1 MIQGKWVKPGDS
13 LAELL
18 PLREEIFHQG
28 QDALDNESWNA
39 IIYHEGV
46 PAAIGR
52 IWWEDGVYRIG
63 GVGVLPQLRGR
74 RLGDLVTRLL
84 LFKAQQHSAREVA
97 LTCSPEV
104 SGFFARYGFETVSS
118 TVDSCFMTLDAL
130 ALCLDSCQGCHHCGE

>member
-1 MIQGKWVKPGDS
+1 MIQGKWIKPGDS

-28 QDALDNESWNA
+28 QDALDKECWNA

-46 PAAIGR
+46 AAAIGR
-52 IWWEDGVYRIG
+52 IWWEDGVFQIG
-63 GVGVLPQLRGR
+63 TIGVLPQLRGR

-97 LTCSPEV
+97 LTCAPDV
-104 SGFFARYGFETVSS
+104 AGFFAQYGFETVTATESA
-118 TVDSCFMTLDAL
+118 CRMTLDAL
-130 ALCLDSCQGCHHCGE
+130 ALCLDSCQGCHQCDK